1 MASGCSGLIRMRR
14 LMRAKSRH
22 ALRRGDT
29 DLINAFDQASRR
41 HSTGRIN
48 PVQPFLSFPMTTQQL
63 SARASELRRQAA
75 SCPLFVATMLIERAE
90 ELERKARQ
98 GQSDGRN

>member
-1 MASGCSGLIRMRR
+1 MQLKGNGVAGSRNSLLWEAHATEAIAS
-14 LMRAKSRH
+14 
-22 ALRRGDT
+22 
-29 DLINAFDQASRR
+29 
-41 HSTGRIN
+41 
-48 PVQPFLSFPMTTQQL
+48 PVQPFSEIPMTTQQL

>member
-1 MASGCSGLIRMRR
+1 MQEFSAC
-14 LMRAKSRH
+14 
-22 ALRRGDT
+22 
-29 DLINAFDQASRR
+29 
-41 HSTGRIN
+41 RIN
-48 PVQPFLSFPMTTQQL
+48 TSTTFPEIPMTTQQL
-63 SARASELRRQAA
+63 SAQAAELRRQAA

>member
-1 MASGCSGLIRMRR
+1 MPAGSTQYNL
-14 LMRAKSRH
+14 SR
-22 ALRRGDT
+22 
-29 DLINAFDQASRR
+29 
-41 HSTGRIN
+41 
-48 PVQPFLSFPMTTQQL
+48 VPMTTQQL

-75 SCPLFVATMLIERAE
+75 SYPLFVATMLIERAE

>member
-1 MASGCSGLIRMRR
+1 MRKSSGSIP
-14 LMRAKSRH
+14 
-22 ALRRGDT
+22 GDQT
-29 DLINAFDQASRR
+29 
-41 HSTGRIN
+41 
-48 PVQPFLSFPMTTQQL
+48 PVQPSEIPMTTQQL

-98 GQSDGRN
+98 GQSDGDRRH